1 MSLLSE
7 SGLVESRGRARL
19 AGLEIVRSA
28 VDTGRLPEFSER
40 RMSYFCADRALT
52 PILRTEDDSS
62 EQSPQDF
69 VACPRVFRWRGLRL
83 SSLRRRI
90 TQPRFQQT

>member
-40 RMSYFCADRALT
+40 RISYFCADRALS
-52 PILRTEDDSS
+52 PILRTEDSS
-62 EQSPQDF
+62 SGQSAQDF
-69 VACPRVFRWRGLRL
+69 VACPRVFHAKGRLL